1 VNPLQL
7 ERPRDITAL
16 FRDGLGV
23 YVRNL
28 PVFLA
33 VGAGIVIPVQLIVS
47 GVGLEQLTSG
57 YDPSPSAAQT
67 AIPTVV
73 SFFVVAPLVTATCIH
88 ILRALETAGT
98 PKARAALLAGFE
110 AFTPLFL
117 AIVLQVAGIVIGLAA
132 LIVPGVYLTIRWF
145 FVPQT
150 VVVEGK
156 RGRSALA
163 RSGQLVQGFWWR
175 ACGIVIMANLAAA
188 LPGLVL
194 TAPFAGIA
202 DAADRQVFALI
213 GSMAAEAV
221 TAPIVAIL
229 STLLYFDLRAR
240 RAAPAA
246 PGL

>member
-1 VNPLQL
+1 VNRLQL

-33 VGAGIVIPVQLIVS
+33 VGAGIVVPVQLIVS

-57 YDPSPSAAQT
+57 YDPSPGAAQL
-67 AIPTVV
+67 AIPTIV
-73 SFFVVAPLVTATCIH
+73 SFFVIAPLVTATCIH
-88 ILRALETAGT
+88 ILRALETAGS
-98 PKARAALLAGFE
+98 PKARAALVAGFE

-117 AIVLQVAGIVIGLAA
+117 AILLQVAGIVVGLAA
-132 LIVPGVYLTIRWF
+132 LILPGVYLTIRWF
-145 FVPQT
+145 FVPQA
-150 VVVEGK
+150 VVVDRR
-156 RGRSALA
+156 RGRAALS
-163 RSGQLVQGFWWR
+163 RSGELVKGFWWR
-175 ACGIVIMANLAAA
+175 AFGIVLMANLAAA
-188 LPGLVL
+188 LPGLIL
-194 TAPFAGIA
+194 TAPFAAIA
-202 DAADRQVFALI
+202 DAADRQVFALV

-246 PGL
+246 GY

>member
-1 VNPLQL
+1 
-7 ERPRDITAL
+7 
-16 FRDGLGV
+16 
-23 YVRNL
+23 
-28 PVFLA
+28 
-33 VGAGIVIPVQLIVS
+33 
-47 GVGLEQLTSG
+47 
-57 YDPSPSAAQT
+57 
-67 AIPTVV
+67 
-73 SFFVVAPLVTATCIH
+73 
-88 ILRALETAGT
+88 
-98 PKARAALLAGFE
+98 
-110 AFTPLFL
+110 
-117 AIVLQVAGIVIGLAA
+117 
-132 LIVPGVYLTIRWF
+132 
-145 FVPQT
+145 